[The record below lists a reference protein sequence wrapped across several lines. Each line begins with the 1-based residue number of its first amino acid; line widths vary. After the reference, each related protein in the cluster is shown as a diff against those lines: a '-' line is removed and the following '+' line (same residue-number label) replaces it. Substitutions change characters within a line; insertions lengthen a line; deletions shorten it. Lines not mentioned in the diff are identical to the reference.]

1 LLVLSHDGPAV
12 VTDVSCQ
19 FASSRGRYSAT
30 VLAHFLIR
38 ETETWGPSTLLGAAV
53 LLSILV
59 LVGYYLATR
68 RR

>member
-1 LLVLSHDGPAV
+1 
-12 VTDVSCQ
+12 
-19 FASSRGRYSAT
+19 

-38 ETETWGPSTLLGAAV
+38 ETETWGPSTFLGAAV